1 MDTADLIDLRTMLNI
16 SQITM
21 ASRIGLS
28 LRAFR
33 NIETGKARL
42 RRVHELAI
50 ERVLIGYAIDRN
62 DPELLGDLQSALT
75 NMIMFDFSVRAGAR
89 IAAENSYGSE
99 RFNPANRSSDVRNS
113 SMPYENAQAQNDV
126 EA

>member
-1 MDTADLIDLRTMLNI
+1 MMDAADLIDLRTTLSI

-33 NIETGKARL
+33 NIESGKVKL
-42 RRVHELAI
+42 RRLHELAI
-50 ERVLIGYAIDRN
+50 ERVLISYAIDRN
-62 DPELLGDLQSALT
+62 DPGLLGYLQSALT
-75 NMIMFDFSVRAGAR
+75 NMVMFDFSVRTGASL
-89 IAAENSYGSE
+89 AASE
-99 RFNPANRSSDVRNS
+99 ANRSRRLKFVPGASDS
-113 SMPYENAQAQNDV
+113 SGRRGNPPAQNNL